1 MSGDTPRSF
10 SAQGMWV
17 ARMRRER
24 EQIMAIRT
32 EKELAEALNR
42 SDDVIEIEGDLANK
56 IIRIK
61 ATGRIAWAIAL
72 GAIAMALVCGVAA
85 VISGPAAPLSATG
98 VAVGGTVAVGG
109 LGSATWTAV
118 AIAAAAGGVGALKR
132 LRKYRITKQDQNG
145 IVLEK

>member
-1 MSGDTPRSF
+1 
-10 SAQGMWV
+10 
-17 ARMRRER
+17 
-24 EQIMAIRT
+24 MAIRT
-32 EKELAEALNR
+32 EKELADALNR
-42 SDDVIEIEGDLANK
+42 NDDVIEIEGDLANK

-98 VAVGGTVAVGG
+98 AVASGTVAVGG
-109 LGSATWTAV
+109 LGTATWTAV